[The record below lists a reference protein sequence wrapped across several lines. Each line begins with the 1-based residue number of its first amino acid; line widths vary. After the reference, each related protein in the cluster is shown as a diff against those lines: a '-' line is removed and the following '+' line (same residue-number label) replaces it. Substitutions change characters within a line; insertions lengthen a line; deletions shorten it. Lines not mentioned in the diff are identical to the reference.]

1 MKNRIFIYGYHG
13 LRNIGAES
21 RLIAIVN
28 ALRALTPGAEIVANS
43 FHRSN
48 LDYLQGARV
57 DYFHPATYK
66 FAGKRR
72 IADADALI
80 LSEGNVLTEA
90 FTKHMLVACMTA
102 LEQAQSLG
110 VASVGLAL
118 DSGTVA
124 SSRRDRVVRAL
135 DSTALLTVRA
145 PGAAEELKALGVSA
159 SMPVT
164 ADCAPSMPLP
174 DDDTRNRIRRKLGF
188 DDGRPVHGI
197 APVDFFMYPA
207 RMALLGRRDDFVR
220 WPFKATWP
228 NGGRERTERL
238 VEEWTSYA
246 HYLLAREPGTRVALF
261 VMDPSDIGIAKRI
274 HERIGRPERTV
285 ILAGEDFDPFEMSAA
300 LGALTSMATSRYHAL
315 VMPLAYAI
323 PYIALGHDTRTRF
336 ISKELGVAKYF
347 IAHDTADVAGE
358 LRHRH
363 ESLMAE
369 NDAVRDRL
377 GRGFIELRK
386 RDRENYRLLGEVLA
400 ERGYPIRSAVAS

>member
-28 ALRALTPGAEIVANS
+28 ALRVLAPGAEIVVNS

-66 FAGKRR
+66 FAGRKR
-72 IADADALI
+72 IADSDALI
-80 LSEGNVLTEA
+80 LSEGNALTEA

-102 LEQAQSLG
+102 LEQADSLG

-118 DSGTVA
+118 DSGTV
-124 SSRRDRVVRAL
+124 SSHRRERVVRAL

-145 PGAAEELKALGVSA
+145 PGAAEELKALGVTT

-174 DDDTRNRIRRKLGF
+174 DAGTRNKIRRSLGF
-188 DDGRPVHGI
+188 DDGHPVHGI

-207 RMALLGRRDDFVR
+207 RMALVGRPEDFVR

-228 NGGRERTERL
+228 DAGRERTKRL
-238 VEEWTSYA
+238 VEDWTAYA
-246 HYLLAREPGTRVALF
+246 HYLLSSEPGARVALF
-261 VMDPSDIGIAKRI
+261 SMDPSDIGIVRKI
-274 HERIGRPERTV
+274 QERIGQPERTL
-285 ILAGEDFDPFEMSAA
+285 ILAGEDFNPFEMSAA
-300 LGALTSMATSRYHAL
+300 LGELRSMATSRYHAL

-336 ISKELGVAKYF
+336 ISEELGVSKYF
-347 IAHDTADVAGE
+347 IPHDTTDVAGE
-358 LRHRH
+358 LRRSH

-369 NDAVRDRL
+369 HDAVQDRL
-377 GRGFIELRK
+377 GRGFMELRR

-400 ERGYPIRSAVAS
+400 ERGYRIRADVTS